1 MTFFTTFVVIG
12 CGLGPLVSGFIS
24 QNASWRWVFYASALE
39 LAGVVIA
46 MLFFL
51 RETRGNITL
60 RKKADLLNS
69 WYQACEDAGH
79 SIMDVDVNVNVP
91 VEKTQNT
98 NQSNG
103 ERVRWRVRADVER
116 QSIRQMI
123 QASLY
128 LPFYLLFTEPV
139 VFFFSLWMAFA
150 WAILWIMYG
159 ALPDMY
165 QNVYG
170 FNQQQQGATFAS
182 VIIGA
187 ILAAILSIAY
197 ERFHTRTGRASFTPE
212 QRLYFPGI
220 GSILLP
226 FGLFWFGW
234 TSREDIHWIVPTL
247 AVCCLTMGIF
257 SIILAVVNYLADTY
271 HQYSSSAMA
280 AMSFCRNI
288 AGGTFVSQDT
298 NPRTDHYLYV
308 QQLTMV
314 RQCSLGRS
322 SKAWAGEAVPAC

>member
-1 MTFFTTFVVIG
+1 
-12 CGLGPLVSGFIS
+12 
-24 QNASWRWVFYASALE
+24 
-39 LAGVVIA
+39 
-46 MLFFL
+46 
-51 RETRGNITL
+51 
-60 RKKADLLNS
+60 
-69 WYQACEDAGH
+69 
-79 SIMDVDVNVNVP
+79 MDVDVNVNVP

-187 ILAAILSIAY
+187 ILAAILSIADY
-197 ERFHTRTGRASFTPE
+197 IF
-212 QRLYFPGI
+212 
-220 GSILLP
+220 
-226 FGLFWFGW
+226 
-234 TSREDIHWIVPTL
+234 RE
-247 AVCCLTMGIF
+247 
-257 SIILAVVNYLADTY
+257 
-271 HQYSSSAMA
+271 
-280 AMSFCRNI
+280 
-288 AGGTFVSQDT
+288 
-298 NPRTDHYLYV
+298 
-308 QQLTMV
+308 
-314 RQCSLGRS
+314 
-322 SKAWAGEAVPAC
+322 

>member
-24 QNASWRWVFYASALE
+24 QNVSWRWVFYASALE
-39 LAGVVIA
+39 IAGVVLA
-46 MLFFL
+46 MFFFF
-51 RETRGNITL
+51 RETRGNIAL
-60 RKKADLLNS
+60 RKKADLLNR
-69 WYQACEDAGH
+69 WYQACEDLGH
-79 SIMDVDVNVNVP
+79 SVTAVDVKVP
-91 VEKTQNT
+91 SEKSQGTSQT
-98 NQSNG
+98 KRG
-103 ERVRWRVRADVER
+103 RVRWRVKADVER
-116 QSIRQMI
+116 QTIRQMI

-165 QNVYG
+165 QSVYG

-187 ILAAILSIAY
+187 MLSAVLSITY
-197 ERFHTRTGRASFTPE
+197 EKYHTRTDIADSTPE
-212 QRLYFPGI
+212 HRLYFPGI
-220 GSILLP
+220 CSILLP
-226 FGLFWFGW
+226 IGLFCFGW

-257 SIILAVVNYLADTY
+257 SIILAVINYLADTY

-288 AGGTFVSQDT
+288 SGGAFVGHEII
-298 NPRTDHYLYV
+298 P
-308 QQLTMV
+308 
-314 RQCSLGRS
+314 
-322 SKAWAGEAVPAC
+322 

>member
-1 MTFFTTFVVIG
+1 MYLFEDRNTPMTFFTTFVVIG

-24 QNASWRWVFYASALE
+24 QNVSWRWVFYASALE
-39 LAGVVIA
+39 IAGVVLA
-46 MLFFL
+46 MFFFF
-51 RETRGNITL
+51 RETRGNIAL

-69 WYQACEDAGH
+69 WYQACENAGQ
-79 SIMDVDVNVNVP
+79 SVLDVDVNVSSD
-91 VEKTQNT
+91 KTQST
-98 NQSNG
+98 RQTTPR
-103 ERVRWRVRADVER
+103 RVRWSVRADVER
-116 QSIRQMI
+116 QSIRQII

-165 QNVYG
+165 QTVYG
-170 FNQQQQGATFAS
+170 FDQQQQGATFAS

-187 ILAAILSIAY
+187 IVSAVLSIVY
-197 ERFHTRTGRASFTPE
+197 EKYHTRKSVADSTPE

-226 FGLFWFGW
+226 IGLFWFGW

-257 SIILAVVNYLADTY
+257 SIILAVVNYLADAY

-288 AGGTFVSQDT
+288 AGGVFVGHGITPEQIITLMCKD
-298 NPRTDHYLYV
+298 
-308 QQLTMV
+308 
-314 RQCSLGRS
+314 
-322 SKAWAGEAVPAC
+322 